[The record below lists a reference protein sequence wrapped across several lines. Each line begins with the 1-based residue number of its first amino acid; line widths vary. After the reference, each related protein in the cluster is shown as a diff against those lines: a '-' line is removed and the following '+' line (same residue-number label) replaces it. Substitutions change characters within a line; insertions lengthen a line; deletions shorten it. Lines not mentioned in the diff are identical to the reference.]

1 MDQPKPKPTEYEKPK
16 IEDLGDL
23 VELTAGGSIV
33 GGLDAT
39 LPTDP
44 HIRPSTSFS

>member
-1 MDQPKPKPTEYEKPK
+1 MTYEKPK

-23 VELTAGGSIV
+23 VELTAGGTVI
-33 GGLDAT
+33 GGLDS
-39 LPTDP
+39 LIPTDP